1 MPKRVN
7 VIKEKKSRLKEN
19 EETPKQSATLD
30 NGLDEGKK
38 KNQNN
43 QLQRTLH
50 KQHGNSKYGLNIR

>member
-38 KNQNN
+38 KP
-43 QLQRTLH
+43 
-50 KQHGNSKYGLNIR
+50 KQPATKDITQTTWKL

>member
-38 KNQNN
+38 KTKTTSYKGHYTNN
-43 QLQRTLH
+43 METLNM
-50 KQHGNSKYGLNIR
+50 G